1 MGPYVQ
7 TPLCTYLTH
16 RFGRIE
22 TQPRAPGPTTKN
34 HQDRCTKEVERLL
47 GTEIS
52 TAALEQLAANDARK
66 ASELVRVIMDIDS
79 PAMPAEEFSS
89 RECLSTS
96 RKNLKT
102 KSGRWNTSSPTNSP
116 KKSKKPLPWVIS
128 ARMPSITWPSSARNW

>member
-1 MGPYVQ
+1 MGPCVQ

-34 HQDRCTKEVERLL
+34 HQDWCTKEVERLL
-47 GTEIS
+47 GSEIS

-102 KSGRWNTSSPTNSP
+102 KSGAGTRARPRTPQRNQ
-116 KKSKKPLPWVIS
+116 KS
-128 ARMPSITWPSSARNW
+128 RCHG